1 MSLYGLSD
9 IMLAMFLDTKC
20 IWMCASELL
29 IVSGTMRDAS
39 RSPRAIIG
47 ECSIYSQL
55 SHPLIQ
61 QFCRFT
67 RVFSELRVQF
77 N

>member
-1 MSLYGLSD
+1 MSSHVSGHEMYL
-9 IMLAMFLDTKC
+9 
-20 IWMCASELL
+20 CASELL

-61 QFCRFT
+61 QFCRFNT
-67 RVFSELRVQF
+67 CFFQR
-77 N
+77 